1 MPNITS
7 RLGQYC
13 IFHGIIH
20 SDEYLECNFCN
31 EHKPSVYYHERY
43 YNYGFSKCGYYACNE
58 CHNMLYGPFRLVD
71 GGIMDKAY
79 ESIIDVIKDRTEKKG
94 YETIDFYEAVKIA
107 YTDSKYM
114 QKNFDSEIKD
124 TTKINKGFIPIWKFT
139 YKIVNEEKNRV
150 KVVNKDTDNLLVQ
163 WVHGGK
169 TIIEILKAM
178 NTTTRST

>member
-1 MPNITS
+1 
-7 RLGQYC
+7 
-13 IFHGIIH
+13 
-20 SDEYLECNFCN
+20 
-31 EHKPSVYYHERY
+31 
-43 YNYGFSKCGYYACNE
+43 
-58 CHNMLYGPFRLVD
+58 
-71 GGIMDKAY
+71 MDKAY